1 MYTFFLPLFLGKC
14 KREREQ
20 EGKRE
25 RERKK
30 SHKSVEYFRK
40 KVRSDSLCINM
51 CSKERGFKLLG
62 GSGEEGFLIKIT

>member
-14 KREREQ
+14 KKEREQ

-25 RERKK
+25 REK

-51 CSKERGFKLLG
+51 CSRERGFNLLEG
-62 GSGEEGFLIKIT
+62 GGVEGFLIKIT

>member
-20 EGKRE
+20 EGDRETERE
-25 RERKK
+25 REREREK

-40 KVRSDSLCINM
+40 K
-51 CSKERGFKLLG
+51 KLDQILYV
-62 GSGEEGFLIKIT
+62 